1 MPVYQRKAGYIICLD
16 TVTIYYQGLKRY
28 IFTAIDKYGKA
39 TYARMYKT
47 KSSWNEQDFLLKLHY
62 LLDSKVSRVGHDNGT
77 EFEKYFKK
85 ACQELKIQQ
94 YYFRV
99 RTPKDNPDNK
109 RFNQT
114 IQQEFIDLGNFN
126 PNPEIFNQKLT
137 EWLIEYNFK
146 RPH

>member
-1 MPVYQRKAGYIICLD
+1 MAQS
-16 TVTIYYQGLKRY
+16 LKN
-28 IFTAIDKYGKA
+28 T
-39 TYARMYKT
+39 
-47 KSSWNEQDFLLKLHY
+47 L
-62 LLDSKVSRVGHDNGT
+62 
-77 EFEKYFKK
+77 KK